1 MGSGEG
7 APSPGEELV
16 AATPQN
22 AQKGPQELEV
32 TKNRP
37 AARPDP
43 KPGLRRAA
51 RADPREPLSPG
62 RIFISV
68 TIYLKNDILLHYVSN
83 TMAWP
88 PGKPAANLGL
98 VTITGYRKIVI
109 LLQKRLTF
117 GEGDAYRIKRD
128 TAKIVTLLHR
138 FFRSPVMETE
148 LSTQQAFLAAASAP
162 EQQPVEQPDESTS
175 EQEQALSPE
184 MLPVPAATVLI
195 LEEAAAKGVPLPSI
209 RGIRARIGRGS
220 LGTISD
226 AVKQWK
232 KDRLPKER
240 YIPRGFEEDEVKK
253 LADFVWS
260 LVQPVLMREIG
271 EAESAAQARF
281 DIESSEVAKL
291 REAAEDSLA
300 AGEKK
305 DEYIAQLEAR
315 IADQQN
321 RIADLQSKADALQAA
336 LAEVRAHLAEEKA
349 ARTAAVAEKEQARL
363 AAASATVELQ
373 SMKKLLPF
381 LDPKQ
386 LDKLSKPTNAQKA
399 DADPTDAAPKRESPV
414 VEPTT
419 AADQESTP
427 VTPGKNSQ
435 DKEAKPKSRSKSTRA
450 KSKATLPS
458 LPNGTTDSDFEAK

>member
-1 MGSGEG
+1 
-7 APSPGEELV
+7 
-16 AATPQN
+16 
-22 AQKGPQELEV
+22 
-32 TKNRP
+32 
-37 AARPDP
+37 
-43 KPGLRRAA
+43 
-51 RADPREPLSPG
+51 
-62 RIFISV
+62 
-68 TIYLKNDILLHYVSN
+68 
-83 TMAWP
+83 
-88 PGKPAANLGL
+88 
-98 VTITGYRKIVI
+98 
-109 LLQKRLTF
+109 
-117 GEGDAYRIKRD
+117 
-128 TAKIVTLLHR
+128 
-138 FFRSPVMETE
+138 METE

-162 EQQPVEQPDESTS
+162 EQQPVEQPHEITS

-305 DEYIAQLEAR
+305 DKYIAQLEA
-315 IADQQN
+315 

-336 LAEVRAHLAEEKA
+336 LTEVRAQLAEEKD
-349 ARTAAVAEKEQARL
+349 ARIAAVAEKEQARL